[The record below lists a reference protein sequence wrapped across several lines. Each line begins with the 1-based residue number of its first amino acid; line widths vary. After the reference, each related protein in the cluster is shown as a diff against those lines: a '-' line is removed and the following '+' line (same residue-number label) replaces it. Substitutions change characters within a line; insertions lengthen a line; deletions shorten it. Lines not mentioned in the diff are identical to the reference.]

1 MLKSIIF
8 YIFKLWSRKCKNWYS
23 IWNFH
28 FSSKDLVFFWNFLK
42 KLLKLSRLNDR
53 IAKHSKRAGNLAQL
67 VEHLLYTEGV
77 RGSSPLISTIECK
90 ISTGIHGRLAKRLN
104 AADCKSVPSGS
115 VVRIHYCPPWLGY
128 SQAVRQGTLTPSCFG
143 SNPNTPAFCFYYDS
157 LAQPVEHM
165 TFNHGA
171 MSSNLIR
178 VTICLFS
185 ALVAKLV
192 DARDLKS
199 LEAKPLMP
207 VRLRPRAPHRAS

>member
-1 MLKSIIF
+1 MANVAKWLTHRIVAPAFVGSIPI
-8 YIFKLWSRKCKNWYS
+8 IR
-23 IWNFH
+23 
-28 FSSKDLVFFWNFLK
+28 
-42 KLLKLSRLNDR
+42 
-53 IAKHSKRAGNLAQL
+53 
-67 VEHLLYTEGV
+67 
-77 RGSSPLISTIECK
+77 PLF
-90 ISTGIHGRLAKRLN
+90 
-104 AADCKSVPSGS
+104 
-115 VVRIHYCPPWLGY
+115 LGY

-143 SNPNTPAFCFYYDS
+143 SNPNTPAICFCYDS

-178 VTICLFS
+178 VTICLYS